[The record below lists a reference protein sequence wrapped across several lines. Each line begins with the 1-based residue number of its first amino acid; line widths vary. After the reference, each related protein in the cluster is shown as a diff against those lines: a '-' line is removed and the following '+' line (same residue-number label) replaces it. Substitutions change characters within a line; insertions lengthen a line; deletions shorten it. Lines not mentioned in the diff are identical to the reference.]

1 MSRVKGGVHTKAR
14 HKRVLKKASGQRGA
28 RSRIFTRANTS
39 VMKSLQYAY
48 VGRRLKKRDMR
59 ALWIQRINAAARMN
73 GTKYSELQNWLTKA
87 QIGLDRRV
95 LANIAVH
102 CPEDFGQIV
111 ETAKA
116 LATGSSAQ

>member
-1 MSRVKGGVHTKAR
+1 MARVKGGVHTKAR
-14 HKRVLKKASGQRGA
+14 HKKVLKKAAGHRGA

-73 GTKYSELQNWLTKA
+73 GTKYSEFQNWLVKA
-87 QIGLDRRV
+87 NIALDRRV

-102 CPEDFGQIV
+102 NPEDFGQIV
-111 ETAKA
+111 ETAKR
-116 LATGSSAQ
+116 LAAGASAQ